1 MFQDSRYRLLLLRP
15 QQRVAWIGYA
25 TAYHLL
31 KDYDM
36 ALKIVN
42 EFCNSNKVEVLL
54 HVFYRMPLLFFFI
67 FYLEKDCVAAPVP
80 KAI

>member
-1 MFQDSRYRLLLLRP
+1 MLRP

-42 EFCNSNKVEVLL
+42 EFCNNNKVIL
-54 HVFYRMPLLFFFI
+54 RMNELNN
-67 FYLEKDCVAAPVP
+67 
-80 KAI
+80 